1 MESKYCSVIFFS
13 LFYVCFKC
21 KIRFRTYG
29 IHHNIKIWTKNFTIP
44 RDYEGGG
51 GRGGPDPFI
60 VKDYEK
66 GPFFAALPKCM
77 FIKRAVS
84 SALNAVNLVH
94 TVSSARR
101 AVQKMQCKVKSTY
114 LHTWAPLAECITQRI
129 AHALSHSV

>member
-1 MESKYCSVIFFS
+1 MQALSDSLVFWFFS

-51 GRGGPDPFI
+51 GPDPFI

-66 GPFFAALPKCM
+66 GPFFLKPSLR
-77 FIKRAVS
+77 KRAREGG
-84 SALNAVNLVH
+84 A
-94 TVSSARR
+94 
-101 AVQKMQCKVKSTY
+101 
-114 LHTWAPLAECITQRI
+114 WG
-129 AHALSHSV
+129 LSG